1 MKNGENKIELLD
13 GTGTFEKRKHPRF
26 AVDLPIEYKRRDL
39 VDKYVRVINASESGL
54 SIYLSEQMEVGQ
66 YLRTKLFF
74 PFGSGLNI
82 IELVTEVV
90 WTDVHP
96 GKDWGDYRAGVRFID
111 ISPADLSNLKNYLGG
126 LSR

>member
-13 GTGTFEKRKHPRF
+13 KRAPFEKRRHPRF
-26 AVDLPIEYKRRDL
+26 TVDLPIEYRRRDL

-74 PFGSGLNI
+74 PFGSELNFV
-82 IELVTEVV
+82 ELVTQVV
-90 WTDVHP
+90 WRDVQP
-96 GKDWGDYRAGVRFID
+96 EKDWGDYRAGVRFVD
-111 ISPADLSNLKNYLGG
+111 ISPADLNNLKNYLGS
-126 LSR
+126 L